1 MKKRL
6 TTILTLSM
14 LVLTGCREK
23 NIVGEELVNK
33 AREDYGK
40 LDSAEVVI
48 TDMKTGEVTQTFSF
62 NYKDDGTM
70 VYLYNGYIDGKPY
83 IEYNNGESLYIKN
96 NGEITTSN
104 SKSRDFK
111 KFTRKKPHP
120 DASKEFILLVK
131 DSIDEVS
138 SKITESGKQITYVY
152 NAKKFR
158 KVYRQ
163 LGEIKAFSV
172 VYNFDKDGKFLN
184 FIDTCVIEENGND
197 VEKAFKVEITEKNQI
212 LRIDKPEVFK

>member
-1 MKKRL
+1 MKNVF
-6 TTILTLSM
+6 TTILLVNM

-23 NIVGEELVNK
+23 DVVGEDLVNK
-33 AREDYGK
+33 AREDYVK
-40 LDSAEVVI
+40 LDSAAVVI
-48 TDMKTGEVTQTFSF
+48 TDMKTEEVTQTFSF

-83 IEYNNGESLYIKN
+83 IEYNDGESLYIEN
-96 NGEITTSN
+96 NGQITTSN

-120 DASKEFILLVK
+120 DASEEFMLLVK
-131 DSIDEVS
+131 DSIDES
-138 SKITESGKQITYVY
+138 STKITESGKQVTYIY

-158 KVYRQ
+158 KVNSQ
-163 LGEIKAFSV
+163 LGNVKAFSI
-172 VYNFDKDGKFLN
+172 VYNFDKDGDFIN
-184 FIDTCVIEENGND
+184 FIDICVIEEDGKD

-212 LRIDKPEVFK
+212 LRIDKPEVFR

>member
-83 IEYNNGESLYIKN
+83 IEYNDGESLYIKN

-131 DSIDEVS
+131 DSIDEAS

-152 NAKKFR
+152 NADKFR

-172 VYNFDKDGKFLN
+172 IYNFDKDGKFLN

>member
-6 TTILTLSM
+6 TTIFTLSM

-40 LDSAEVVI
+40 LDSAAVVI

-83 IEYNNGESLYIKN
+83 IEYNDGESLYIKN

-131 DSIDEVS
+131 DSIDEAS

-152 NAKKFR
+152 NADKFR

-172 VYNFDKDGKFLN
+172 IYNFDKDGKFLN